1 MTSPSDSAKH
11 RPAASLGEDLAAEAI
26 ELAPAPAP
34 PSSSPLRSRA
44 LLLASL
50 ILLGFNLRPAFSAL
64 GPVLPELMADTGL
77 SKFGASMLSTVPV
90 LCLGLFGPLAPKL
103 ARRFGV
109 EWTLIGSL
117 VVLAAGTA
125 LRGIPT
131 APALFAG
138 SILLGSAIG
147 VANVLVPGLIKRDFA
162 DRTALLM
169 GIHTMMLCLGGSV
182 AAGVAV
188 PLEHLLGGSWSG
200 SLAFWAIPALAAALL
215 WLPHLPRR
223 GANSGVRRFVVRGL
237 WRDPLAWQLTLFT
250 AFQSAVFYAGVAWL
264 PPILRARG
272 LDAEDAGLVISVS
285 ILVQL
290 ISSFAAPALATRG
303 RDQRVAALVFEAVM
317 GVGLLGVL
325 YAPLSTIWLWSVVLG
340 LGQGAVFALALT
352 MIVLRAADS
361 HVAAELSS
369 MVQSVGYTVAS
380 VGSLAAGLVYGQSS
394 GREEIAIL
402 FIVLLVA
409 GTAAGWGAARN
420 LHVGAVVEPA
430 KI

>member
-1 MTSPSDSAKH
+1 MTFPSDDAAKH
-11 RPAASLGEDLAAEAI
+11 RHVPSLGEEIAAEAI
-26 ELAPAPAP
+26 ELAPAAP
-34 PSSSPLRSRA
+34 SRARGRA

-50 ILLGFNLRPAFSAL
+50 VLLGLNLRPAFSSL

-77 SKFGASMLSTVPV
+77 SKFGASLLSTVPV
-90 LCLGLFGPLAPKL
+90 LCLGVFGPLAPRL

-109 EWTLIGSL
+109 EWAI
-117 VVLAAGTA
+117 VIALAILTVGTA

-131 APALFAG
+131 GPGQFVGAVLAG
-138 SILLGSAIG
+138 IAIG
-147 VANVLVPGLIKRDFA
+147 IGNVLVPGLIKRDFA
-162 DRTALLM
+162 DRTALIM
-169 GIHTMMLCLGGSV
+169 GVHTMMLCLGG
-182 AAGVAV
+182 ALGAGVAV
-188 PLEHLLGGSWSG
+188 PLEHLLGGSWAG

-223 GANSGVRRFVVRGL
+223 GANGGMRRFVVRGL

-264 PPILRARG
+264 PPIMRARG
-272 LDAEDAGLVISVS
+272 LDAEDAGLVVSIS

-303 RDQRVAALVFEAVM
+303 RDQRLPALAFEAVM

-325 YAPLSTIWLWSVVLG
+325 YAPLSTVWVWSVVLG

-352 MIVLRAADS
+352 MIVLRARDS

-380 VGSLAAGLVYGQSS
+380 LGSLAAGLVYGQAS
-394 GREEIAIL
+394 GREA
-402 FIVLLVA
+402 VA
-409 GTAAGWGAARN
+409 GLFVVLIAAGSAAGWRAGRNVYVGAA
-420 LHVGAVVEPA
+420 VEA
-430 KI
+430 ADS